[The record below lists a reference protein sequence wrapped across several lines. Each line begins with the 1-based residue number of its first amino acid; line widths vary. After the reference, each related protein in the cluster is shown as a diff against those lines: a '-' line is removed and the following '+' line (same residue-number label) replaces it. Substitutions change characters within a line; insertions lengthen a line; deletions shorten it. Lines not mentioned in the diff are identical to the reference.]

1 MTSYDEERLGEL
13 LSILRPAPE
22 PWVRAAQELPLIG
35 RSLDEIV
42 ERAEADHEYRRRVV
56 ADPAGALEEA
66 DVVAHSDAI
75 EILKQRLTEEEE
87 PEE

>member
-13 LSILRPAPE
+13 LSVLKPAPE
-22 PWVRAAQELPLIG
+22 PWVRAAQELPLLS
-35 RSLDEIV
+35 RSLAEII
-42 ERAEADHEYRRRVV
+42 ERAEADHEYRQRVV
-56 ADPAGALEEA
+56 ADPVAALEEA